1 MQEWGILYEG
11 NGDWRTACTKLLEG
25 GRKRMPEGMGG
36 RPVGEKVPED
46 AQAR

>member
-1 MQEWGILYEG
+1 MQEWGVLYEG
-11 NGDWRTACTKLLEG
+11 NGAQRTTCTRLLEG
-25 GRKRMPEGMGG
+25 GRKWVQEGMGG